1 MSWQLACH
9 SIWLL
14 VYRACSP
21 TPSQVDERSHFL
33 SSQPKEIYFFPHL
46 LGIKIQAHSYCLDI
60 LGLLW
65 IYLTVE
71 TAYSTPQADSS
82 FTLISSLANL
92 LPNLTFPFQIVLW
105 NILPLSDPETTV
117 ETFDISH
124 FPACLSGFFSVL
136 AILLLK
142 TPLGIQFCHSFTFHV
157 RSRLLNFS
165 FRTPHLPYT

>member
-82 FTLISSLANL
+82 FTFHLSSL
-92 LPNLTFPFQIVLW
+92 LPNLFLWTSLQTLISEVCVVVMPVALLILVPLNGQHTFPFPSLK
-105 NILPLSDPETTV
+105 LALSKWPRRHWQNPNL
-117 ETFDISH
+117 I
-124 FPACLSGFFSVL
+124 
-136 AILLLK
+136 
-142 TPLGIQFCHSFTFHV
+142 FTE
-157 RSRLLNFS
+157 SLM
-165 FRTPHLPYT
+165 